1 MSDNKEN
8 IIYFPIDQGEQAR
21 QAKTENLLARDVY
34 ESIADFLEES
44 LAKLPVDNRMVELDD
59 FRAHDTIL
67 IDGGRGT
74 GKSTILVNLNTY
86 MDSRDAL
93 RDKLLILK
101 PVDPTLLENDDDLF
115 LNIIVAALLRDKQ
128 VKAASAQPNA
138 KSTAFFEQL
147 QALGNALEGTQK
159 QKEQYGLD
167 KLRAFIGN
175 HSVADEV
182 HKLFYCALQMTG
194 KHMIVF
200 PIDDVDTS
208 LQHAFKNLEVVRK
221 YLATPY
227 AVPLLSGDL
236 ALYHEVI
243 WRNFHQGITSASSV
257 ETGEAIERAKELAT
271 EYQRKLLPV
280 AQRLRV
286 PAVSE
291 HMNNAD
297 IVLTEKSR
305 GELFSLRDLSG
316 WLWFVLNCGINGFEN
331 SQIKFPVETVRQLT
345 QLIFACQDEILQLD
359 DYLGSLIKEPTHLT
373 SKNKNTWLLEE
384 SGKFSSSR
392 FHSLFF
398 AFNNKLTQLFKR
410 GAYSREVALLMEATQ
425 YWRESGPFRENA
437 HPARSISIFDI
448 PLFQPLRHQEPEFR
462 NDAEVPGLRANWEA
476 HLADRI
482 KDAYWINSLPDKT
495 VLSYPLPDR
504 GFPLLRNLDHC
515 ESPVDQMQIVQK
527 LMVFDQVYS
536 STNSTRYVFVGR
548 VFELLVLSLID
559 EVTEHEFEQ
568 VLQRAPFYSL
578 VSFSQTKALIE
589 NEGFEEHQKEKII
602 SDSDDGAEN
611 WRTSFYELIEK
622 IQNWKQDYASTVN
635 SIPNGLLIYRVMN
648 KFFTQLSM
656 VRNDPI
662 NDTSDFPNN
671 MQNTAMWGLQ
681 AFRTFCAAM
690 GSFEYF
696 SADAVVNLNGFSSP
710 YDTGEFEKTLLFQ
723 ANIQPFLVGDGEK
736 WNVRPGVRG
745 FTGALYMHPLRALLE
760 EVAGVKN

>member
-1 MSDNKEN
+1 MSDNKQN

-44 LAKLPVDNRMVELDD
+44 LAKLPADTRMVELDE

-86 MDSRDAL
+86 MDSREAL

-236 ALYHEVI
+236 ELYHEVI

-286 PAVSE
+286 PAVSA

-297 IVLTEKSR
+297 IMLTERSR
-305 GELFSLRDLSG
+305 GALFSLRDLSG

-359 DYLGSLIKEPTHLT
+359 DYREVILEKPSKDPTQ
-373 SKNKNTWLLEE
+373 KNKNLLFLGN
-384 SGKFSSSR
+384 SGEFSNPR
-392 FHSLFF
+392 FNSLFF
-398 AFNNKLTQLFKR
+398 AFNKKLTQLFKR
-410 GAYSREVALLMEATQ
+410 GSYSPEVALLMEATQ
-425 YWRESGPFRENA
+425 YWRESGPLRENA
-437 HPARSISIFDI
+437 HAARSISIFDT

-462 NDAEVPGLRANWEA
+462 NDAEVPGLRVNWER

-495 VLSYPLPDR
+495 ILSYPLPDR
-504 GFPLLRNLDHC
+504 GFPLLRTLDHC
-515 ESPVDQMQIVQK
+515 EVPADQVEIVQK
-527 LMVFDQVYS
+527 LMVVDQVYS
-536 STNSTRYVFVGR
+536 ATNSTRYVFVGR
-548 VFELLVLSLID
+548 IFELLVLSMMD
-559 EVTEHEFEQ
+559 EVIEHEFEQ
-568 VLQRAPFYSL
+568 LLQRTPFYSL
-578 VSFSQTKALIE
+578 VSFSGTKALIDD
-589 NEGFEEHQKEKII
+589 EGSNVQLPKTF
-602 SDSDDGAEN
+602 DGTES
-611 WRTSFYELIEK
+611 WRKSFYDLVESIK
-622 IQNWKQDYASTVN
+622 NWKQIYLREVN
-635 SIPNGLLIYRVMN
+635 NVPNGLLIYRVMN

-662 NDTSDFPNN
+662 NDAAGGLNT

-696 SADAVVNLNGFSSP
+696 SAGAVVNLNGFSSP
-710 YDTGEFEKTLLFQ
+710 YDTGEFEKALLFQ
-723 ANIQPFLVGDGEK
+723 ANIQPFLVGGDKK
-736 WNVRPGVRG
+736 WEVRPGVRG
-745 FTGALYMHPLRALLE
+745 FTGALYMHPLRKLLE
-760 EVAGVKN
+760 EVAGVKK